1 MKLFTLMTLLMS
13 SLAATAFAKS
23 EKMNAIFMEAKDLKW
38 EAAPVPGISMA
49 TVEGDPMKG
58 SHHAF
63 HKFNAGVSV
72 PQHYHSA
79 DAFVTVLAGTLI
91 VTVDNVERRLPS
103 GSFYILK
110 NKQAH
115 STMCA
120 APSECLLMVEAKG
133 KWDVVPEKQNTIGS
147 TK

>member
-1 MKLFTLMTLLMS
+1 MKPFFLMVLLAS
-13 SLAATAFAKS
+13 CLPVTAFAKS

-38 EAAPVPGISMA
+38 EAAPVPGVSMA
-49 TVEGDPMKG
+49 TVEGDPQKG
-58 SHHAF
+58 HHHAF

-79 DAFVTVLAGTLI
+79 DSFITVLAGTLV
-91 VTVDNVERRLPS
+91 VTVENVEYRLPS

-110 NKQAH
+110 NKQPH
-115 STMCA
+115 TTVCS

-133 KWDVVPEKQNTIGS
+133 KWDVVPEKTNTIGS